1 MKFSILVALISLLI
15 SCSSTRFLYTFVDS
29 FIEDEITYFFD
40 LDKEEEV
47 FLSQQI
53 SEMVVWHKQTMLPT
67 YATYL
72 SNIADMLEIEQYRSS
87 NIFNVLTNGK
97 FLIEET
103 VAGLTPYASK
113 FLITHQT
120 IETIEFMEKRMLTRR
135 QERITE
141 LSKTDDILY
150 EERLEKLTKNFNRFL
165 GDLTNTQVKL
175 IELHARATIKES
187 RIRLHNRTL
196 RQKVFIRFL
205 KNKPTEAELT
215 SYLNKLLLRGYLI
228 TNPGYQDF
236 SKASL
241 NRFSTLMVNIL
252 ETSTKKQRETVI
264 RKLRDYA
271 DDFKTVSLEDNFGG

>member
-1 MKFSILVALISLLI
+1 MGLISLLI
-15 SCSSTRFLYTFVDS
+15 SCSNTRLLYTFVDS

-40 LDKEEEV
+40 LDKEEQL

-53 SEMVVWHKQTMLPT
+53 SEMVVWHKQTMLPR

-72 SNIADMLEIEQYRSS
+72 SNIADMLEMEQYRSS

-103 VAGLTPYASK
+103 VTGLTPYASK
-113 FLITHQT
+113 FLIRHQT

-150 EERLEKLTKNFNRFL
+150 EERLEKLTKNFKRFL
-165 GDLTNTQVKL
+165 GDLTNTQMKL
-175 IELHARATIKES
+175 IELHARRTIKES

-228 TNPGYQDF
+228 TNPSYQDF